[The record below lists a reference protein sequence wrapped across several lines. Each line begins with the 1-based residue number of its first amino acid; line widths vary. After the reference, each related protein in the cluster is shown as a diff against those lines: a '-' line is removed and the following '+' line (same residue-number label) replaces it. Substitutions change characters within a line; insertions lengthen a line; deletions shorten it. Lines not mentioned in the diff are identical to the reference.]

1 MASQFHLN
9 PHPPLGK
16 LLITLLFRAFG
27 YTGGSSFDSGEPHP
41 DFVPYVQMRRVQAV
55 LGTLL
60 VPVVFAA
67 CRALRL
73 PEMAGIYILADL
85 VDLTIK
91 SQRQTR
97 ECLVI
102 WFKHAVLLGVL
113 PLTIYMLAFWQHFA
127 RQTNYTPQADH
138 MGSEFNVRLNGSA
151 LQVQP
156 PGIYNTSFVVIRA
169 NNYPFDYLN

>member
-73 PEMAGIYILADL
+73 PEMAGWLAALFVALDNALIGISRINMLDSALLLANAAALYAIKLVSVSTIIVVGIYILADL

-91 SQRQTR
+91 SQRQT
-97 ECLVI
+97 
-102 WFKHAVLLGVL
+102 
-113 PLTIYMLAFWQHFA
+113 
-127 RQTNYTPQADH
+127 
-138 MGSEFNVRLNGSA
+138 
-151 LQVQP
+151 
-156 PGIYNTSFVVIRA
+156 
-169 NNYPFDYLN
+169 